1 MSIRNYS
8 ELLEAVRPLQPV
20 PVAVAGAADPE
31 VVGSLRTA
39 HEIGFAGRCYVS
51 GDEGAVRRMIEESG
65 DDPGLYEILHA
76 AGDAEA
82 SRLAVAAV
90 RSSGAR
96 ILVKGSVKS
105 ESYLRAILD
114 RDCGIRASSILS
126 NLSAFEMPSY
136 HKLLAVTDNAILV
149 SPTLE
154 EKVAVIENTRPLW
167 RALGIERAKV
177 AALAAVETVS
187 PRMPATVDAAALA
200 TMSARGQL
208 KGFLVDGPLGYDAL
222 IDRECAISKNLGAS
236 EVCGDPDMI
245 LAPNLETA
253 NSLGKSYKF
262 HGDAVWGGLVLGAT
276 VPAVLNSRSDDA
288 PNRLNSLLIA
298 RAMAEGRS
306 LAG

>member
-1 MSIRNYS
+1 
-8 ELLEAVRPLQPV
+8 
-20 PVAVAGAADPE
+20 
-31 VVGSLRTA
+31 
-39 HEIGFAGRCYVS
+39 
-51 GDEGAVRRMIEESG
+51 
-65 DDPGLYEILHA
+65 
-76 AGDAEA
+76 
-82 SRLAVAAV
+82 
-90 RSSGAR
+90 
-96 ILVKGSVKS
+96 
-105 ESYLRAILD
+105 
-114 RDCGIRASSILS
+114 
-126 NLSAFEMPSY
+126 
-136 HKLLAVTDNAILV
+136 
-149 SPTLE
+149 
-154 EKVAVIENTRPLW
+154 
-167 RALGIERAKV
+167 
-177 AALAAVETVS
+177 
-187 PRMPATVDAAALA
+187 
-200 TMSARGQL
+200 MSARGQL